1 MTVTLAELYVR
12 QGLIGKAREILRRLA
27 EQGDETAK
35 RRLMELPSDREGIER
50 LRELLERVQTR
61 RRA

>member
-12 QGLIGKAREILRRLA
+12 QGLIGKAREIYRRLA
-27 EQGDETAK
+27 EQGDESAR
-35 RRLMELPSDREGIER
+35 RRLEELPSDKAGIEK
-50 LRELLERVQTR
+50 LRELLQRVQTR